1 MCVATD
7 PGNAVVESMSLAN
20 LKDQTTAVEI
30 LQRSLQRKR
39 LAHAY
44 LFVGDRGAGKA
55 QVARELAKAVNC
67 EKGGD
72 DACGECLSCRKIE
85 SGNHPDVQWV
95 RPESKSRRIT
105 IDQIRELMRTIYLKP
120 NEGRMKVAI
129 LVDAECLQQEA
140 ANAFLKTLEEP
151 AANSML
157 LLLTSSPE
165 PLLET
170 ILSRCLRIQFA
181 STGLQKLTP
190 EQEKIVDLL
199 ADTLAQRT
207 GAAMGKAYRLLGQ
220 ILATLKAI
228 REVKETEVAE
238 RMQLEKYSDA
248 DPDYREKLEK
258 ECDAAVE
265 AEYRQSRADLLKAA
279 SVLIRDLNV
288 LACGA
293 DAKLLVL
300 RSREAPLRKLA
311 AGLKPDWLTDRVEI
325 IEEIQANLRQN
336 INEALAL
343 EVGLLKLIA

>member
-1 MCVATD
+1 
-7 PGNAVVESMSLAN
+7 MSLAK
-20 LKDQTTAVEI
+20 LKSQTAAVEI
-30 LQRSLQRKR
+30 LQRSLQRGR

-55 QVARELAKAVNC
+55 DAARELAKAVNC
-67 EKGGD
+67 ERGKD
-72 DACGECLSCRKIE
+72 DACDACLSCRKID

-105 IDQIRELMRTIYLKP
+105 IAQIRELMRTIYLKP

-140 ANAFLKTLEEP
+140 AHAFLKTLEEP

-165 PLLET
+165 QLLET

-181 STGLQKLTP
+181 STSMAQLNP
-190 EQEKIVDLL
+190 EQETIVELL
-199 ADTLAQRT
+199 SDTLAHGK
-207 GAAMGKAYRLLGQ
+207 GAAIGKAYRLLGR
-220 ILATLKAI
+220 IMTTLKAI
-228 REVKETEVAE
+228 HEAKEIEVAE
-238 RMQLEKYSDA
+238 RMQIEKFADA
-248 DPDYREKLEK
+248 DPDYLEKLEK
-258 ECDAAVE
+258 ELEAAVE
-265 AEYRQSRADLLKAA
+265 AEYRQARADLLRAA

-293 DAKLLVL
+293 DPKLLL
-300 RSREAPLRKLA
+300 LGSREAQLRKVA
-311 AGLKPDWLTDRVEI
+311 AGLTSEWLTDRIEI
-325 IEEIQANLRQN
+325 IEEVQANLRQN